1 MPNGAQNNAALT
13 GGQGFLRE
21 RLATAPE
28 LDLRRKTALRD
39 WLAASFAVAS
49 MQISPIGIK
58 LSAAWFVAMCLL
70 AGSAIFVSAWVYPR
84 LKVLQFRKVEQWMM
98 MLAWATT
105 AVLVFASD
113 GAESPYIFFYAQS
126 MIYSAYFFARSQ
138 LSLWHIAIGS
148 IAAMLPLAYD
158 HQQAMTN
165 GFLPTIAIA
174 LTIWWAICLLIAV
187 SRRAR
192 LSAERDARRTALA
205 DALTGVANLRAVE
218 EFAAELA
225 QNEAHF
231 GVVMVDLDGLK
242 RANTNFGHAGGDAL
256 IRRLADALCAASGDE
271 AQVARTGGDE
281 FVVILPDLTDNEIE
295 RWRTAFADVVNT
307 DNLAAGSSEPRLSAS
322 LGIAVAP
329 EDGSDLSELMRAA
342 DSRMFEQKFA
352 NGNDNVVPLEAAV
365 RGGRRI
371 QHDAPSRLDVR
382 LRWLADLRAPAG
394 WITSLVIATAI
405 AIGVHFSGGSES
417 ILVSQVMVGVAYIA
431 YFGTRRQA
439 IFGVATMLVF
449 FGIGYFTVGPATP
462 VEQTRFMT
470 IAFGSLVIAWA
481 LQGNGSM
488 LAAART
494 EALELS
500 TIDALTGVN
509 NRRAFEGAL
518 LAGIEKYESAAAEI
532 AERPALLLLD
542 VDNFKG
548 ANTMLGHHGGDRL
561 LCEIAESLR
570 DAVGDEGAV
579 FRIGGDEFAVL
590 TTGGRGRAEALA
602 DRCHEFVDS
611 IDESRAYASNGVD
624 VSVSIGVSTF
634 SPERGLAGMMADADL
649 MMMTAKESPA
659 EVISLLD
666 RRTGVPAWPHSA

>member
-1 MPNGAQNNAALT
+1 MPTGTQNEAGLT

-49 MQISPIGIK
+49 MQVSPIGIK
-58 LSAAWFVAMCLL
+58 LSAPWFIAMCLL

-84 LKVLQFRKVEQWMM
+84 LKAMQFRKVEQWMM
-98 MLAWATT
+98 MAAWGTT

-138 LSLWHIAIGS
+138 LSIRHIAIGS
-148 IAAMLPLAYD
+148 IAALLPLAYD
-158 HQQAMTN
+158 HQQAMDN
-165 GFLPTIAIA
+165 GYLPTIAIA
-174 LTIWWAICLLIAV
+174 LTIWWAICLLIAI

-192 LSAERDARRTALA
+192 LAAERDARRTALA
-205 DALTGVANLRAVE
+205 DPLTGVANLRAIE

-225 QNEAHF
+225 LSEAHF

-242 RANTNFGHAGGDAL
+242 RANSNFGHAGGDSL
-256 IRRLADALCAASGDE
+256 IRRLADALCTASGSD

-281 FVVILPDLTDNEIE
+281 FVVILPDLTNNEIE
-295 RWRTAFADVVNT
+295 RWRTAFADAVNA
-307 DNLAAGSSEPRLSAS
+307 DNIAAGPNEPRMSAS

-329 EDGSDLSELMRAA
+329 EDGADLSELMRVA

-352 NGNDNVVPLEAAV
+352 NGNDNVVSLETAI

-371 QHDAPSRLDVR
+371 QLDAPSRLDVR

-394 WITSLVIATAI
+394 WITSLVIASAV
-405 AIGVHFSGGSES
+405 AVGVHFSGGSES
-417 ILVSQVMVGVAYIA
+417 VLVSQVMVGVAYIA
-431 YFGTRRQA
+431 YFGNRRQA
-439 IFGVATMLVF
+439 IFGVTAMLVF

-488 LAAART
+488 LTAART
-494 EALELS
+494 QALELS

-518 LAGIEKYESAAAEI
+518 LASIEKYEIGTPEI
-532 AERPALLLLD
+532 ADRPALLLID

-570 DAVGDEGAV
+570 DAIDDEGAV

-602 DRCHEFVDS
+602 DRCHQFVDA
-611 IDESRAYASNGVD
+611 IDDGRSYAANGVD

-649 MMMTAKESPA
+649 MMMSAKEGPA

-666 RRTGVPAWPHSA
+666 RQSGVPSWPHSA